1 MSGDIQGASEQ
12 GVTRLTPDTA
22 SQWTEKAQR
31 GAVLCYAEGYKAS
44 AAGEEVNTRLH
55 HLVAQGYLYFKQQR
69 CVREG
74 VRVGFQYLIERSS
87 RPWGQPLK
95 VVR

>member
-1 MSGDIQGASEQ
+1 MGAE
-12 GVTRLTPDTA
+12 VVLYHREREDR
-22 SQWTEKAQR
+22 EKIAREIAAQR